1 MLLFNQV
8 AVFFDHQYIWNK
20 SIEQS
25 VLDFL
30 HRDSQVKKIT
40 CGSTTVGWLWP
51 SAPNYIQAHWTP
63 SCSHKGPIKYGLSIL
78 PSFFPSFHLS
88 RCFLGIVSLFF
99 FSKFWHG
106 ARIPCE
112 VVHDRAGF
120 SGKFFFT
127 PKTGK
132 MGPKWAKNRVFSI
145 YWKIWSWI
153 MKMYIICCVHA
164 QNFVLEIWAKMS

>member
-1 MLLFNQV
+1 MLSFNQV

-25 VLDFL
+25 VLDVL

-99 FSKFWHG
+99 FLNFGMVLESHVKLCMTEPDFLG
-106 ARIPCE
+106 NFFLLPKL
-112 VVHDRAGF
+112 
-120 SGKFFFT
+120 GKWAQNE
-127 PKTGK
+127 PKTGFFQFIGK
-132 MGPKWAKNRVFSI
+132 FG
-145 YWKIWSWI
+145 
-153 MKMYIICCVHA
+153 H
-164 QNFVLEIWAKMS
+164 